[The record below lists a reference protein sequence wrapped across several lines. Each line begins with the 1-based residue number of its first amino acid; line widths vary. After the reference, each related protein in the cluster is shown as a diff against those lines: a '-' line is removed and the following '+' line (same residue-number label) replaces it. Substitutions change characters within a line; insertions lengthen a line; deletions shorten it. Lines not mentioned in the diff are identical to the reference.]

1 MDAGYN
7 NCSGFL
13 APFRGQRYHLSQWT
27 DGPQPNNPREYFN
40 MKHSAARNV
49 IERCFGVLKNRWA
62 ILRSPSFFPIK
73 TQNRIILACCL
84 LHNFFMRQMP
94 DDLPEPPC
102 DDQNN
107 LNNEVLPDDLITTVE
122 PSDEWSLWRNNLAEE
137 MYNDWRR
144 RHHL

>member
-1 MDAGYN
+1 
-7 NCSGFL
+7 
-13 APFRGQRYHLSQWT
+13 
-27 DGPQPNNPREYFN
+27 

-144 RHHL
+144 RRHL

>member
-1 MDAGYN
+1 
-7 NCSGFL
+7 
-13 APFRGQRYHLSQWT
+13 
-27 DGPQPNNPREYFN
+27 
-40 MKHSAARNV
+40 
-49 IERCFGVLKNRWA
+49 
-62 ILRSPSFFPIK
+62 
-73 TQNRIILACCL
+73 
-84 LHNFFMRQMP
+84 MP
-94 DDLPEPPC
+94 DDLPEPTC